1 VLTALLRP
9 DKRHVQAWPTT
20 AAFELGLLVG
30 CGDCAEADRW
40 EVTLDRSS
48 VRQEGPARHTS
59 VHWATHCET
68 GA

>member
-1 VLTALLRP
+1 MKACSGLAGQVN
-9 DKRHVQAWPTT
+9 DCS
-20 AAFELGLLVG
+20 FELGLLVG

-40 EVTLDRSS
+40 EVTLDRNS